1 MLAHLQVSKEKHWEL
16 AHHGTYPTYVKLYKN
31 TMTLWQLAYMKQLG
45 TIRITP
51 YTIYSVRWGTYF
63 LVIRVE
69 HQKLNQT
76 TAELSFG

>member
-1 MLAHLQVSKEKHWEL
+1 MFCNS
-16 AHHGTYPTYVKLYKN
+16 AHHKIRGFHESSVLSLHLVRRYFKFGNLVN
-31 TMTLWQLAYMKQLG
+31 IGNMKQLG
-45 TIRITP
+45 TIRITQ
-51 YTIYSVRWGTYF
+51 YTVYSVRWGTYF

>member
-1 MLAHLQVSKEKHWEL
+1 
-16 AHHGTYPTYVKLYKN
+16 
-31 TMTLWQLAYMKQLG
+31 MKQLG

-69 HQKLNQT
+69 HQKLNQVLKKLKKLLLLT
-76 TAELSFG
+76 FNND